1 MPRAK
6 KITLGV
12 TGSIAAYKAAEIASA
27 LTSVGHEV
35 RVIMTEHATRFIS
48 PITFETLTRQKVL
61 VDMFSDEDHRQ
72 VSHIEQGTNIDLVLV
87 APATFNIIGK
97 AAQGIADDLL
107 SSVLAAADPKRVLYA
122 PAMNVNMFENPA
134 FQANMATLKDRG
146 SQFVEPEEGMLACG
160 VYAKGRLAKVPA
172 ILDAVES
179 FLAPKPLQGKRV
191 LITAGAT
198 REYIDPIRFL
208 SNSSSGQMGVA
219 LARACRSYGAEVTL
233 LLANSTLD
241 APGVDVIR
249 VDTVADLYAAALK
262 VFPETDYL
270 FAAAAVSDF
279 KPAARSDSKI
289 KKTGASLNIELVPNT
304 DVLFELSQMKTHQ
317 KLIGFAAESE
327 AMLAN
332 AKGKLERKKLDWIIA
347 NSLDNFARTSGKV
360 WLVDAQEIEEL
371 PELPK
376 PELAYAILDALLA
389 KGL

>member
-1 MPRAK
+1 MPGAK

-27 LTSVGHEV
+27 LTSAGHEV
-35 RVIMTEHATRFIS
+35 RVILTEHAARFIT

-72 VSHIEQGTNIDLVLV
+72 VSHIEQGTQIDMVLV

-107 SSVLAAADPKRVLYA
+107 STVLAAADPKRVLYA
-122 PAMNVNMFENPA
+122 PAMNVNMYENPA
-134 FQANMATLKDRG
+134 CQANMATLRARG

-179 FLAPKPLQGKRV
+179 FLAPKPLLGKRV

-219 LARACRSYGAEVTL
+219 LARACRHYGAEVTL
-233 LLANSTLD
+233 LLANSQLD
-241 APGVDVIR
+241 APGVHVVR
-249 VDTVADLYAAALK
+249 VDTVADLYAAALQA
-262 VFPETDYL
+262 FPATDYL

-279 KPAARSDSKI
+279 KPATKQDSKI
-289 KKTGASLNIELVPNT
+289 KKTGSSLNIELVPNT
-304 DVLFELSQMKTHQ
+304 DVLLELSKLKTHQ

-327 AMLAN
+327 AMLEN
-332 AKGKLERKKLDWIIA
+332 ARGKLDRKQLDLIVA
-347 NSLDNFARTSGKV
+347 NSLDNFARASGKV
-360 WLVDAQEIEEL
+360 WLVDTQDIEEL

-376 PELAYAILDALLA
+376 PELAFAILDAMLA
-389 KGL
+389 RGL